1 MNSKFSRLR
10 MKHNARHMFN
20 CTKSTCT
27 YALFEITDYF
37 FTLLWPDVS
46 NYMLNFS
53 LELKNRA
60 WFVGIYLGFHE
71 PLQEE
76 ITRGKT
82 TTSWCPFLIAMQG
95 YHSFWKFFVE

>member
-53 LELKNRA
+53 LELKKPCVVCWHIPWISRT
-60 WFVGIYLGFHE
+60 
-71 PLQEE
+71 P
-76 ITRGKT
+76 TRRN
-82 TTSWCPFLIAMQG
+82 
-95 YHSFWKFFVE
+95 H